1 MKTDTPN
8 PWEKMKNSSDANGE
22 YILDIDRA
30 HIDKLRNKL
39 NLELFPEPF
48 IGNPEAQVYL
58 LNLNPGFNEAD
69 KEDMEDLKNYIFKNY
84 RHKCPFYYLNDNL
97 KETNG
102 GKWWRQRLKE
112 LIEECGIKKVAN
124 NVFCVEY
131 FPYHSNKWTSGK
143 VCIPS
148 QEYNQALI
156 EKAITERKLFIVMRK
171 QLFSQIEELK
181 TYKNILFLNN
191 WRNVSISKK
200 NIENCLDNPKNGWK
214 KIIEKISSS

>member
-1 MKTDTPN
+1 MKTDTQN
-8 PWEKMKNSSDANGE
+8 PWEKMKKSPDANGE

-39 NLELFPEPF
+39 NLKLFPEPF
-48 IGNPEAQVYL
+48 IGDPEAPVYL
-58 LNLNPGFNEAD
+58 LNLNPGFNESD

-84 RHKCPFYYLNDNL
+84 KHKCPFYYLNDNL

-102 GKWWRQRLKE
+102 GKWWRQRLGE

-124 NVFCVEY
+124 NVFCIEY

-156 EKAITERKLFIVMRK
+156 EKAITERKLFIVMRNK
-171 QLFSQIEELK
+171 LFSQIEELK
-181 TYKNILFLNN
+181 TYKNILFLNSPQ
-191 WRNVSISKK
+191 NVSISRK
-200 NIENCLDNPKNGWK
+200 NIENCLKNPKNGWK
-214 KIIEKISSS
+214 RIIEKITK